1 MLRVIR
7 FCRTLPSTTE
17 GQELG
22 RQLIRAGMG
31 TSDNYRSAQRARSRT
46 EFASR
51 LSQALDEA
59 DEAHG
64 WLTAAS
70 ELALG
75 DQMEAEVLEKE
86 ASELCAILGR
96 GCQTAKR
103 PKRPSG
109 RSITR

>member
-1 MLRVIR
+1 
-7 FCRTLPSTTE
+7 
-17 GQELG
+17 
-22 RQLIRAGMG
+22 MG
-31 TSDNYRSAQRARSRT
+31 TADNYRSAQRARSRT

-51 LSQALDEA
+51 LSLALDEA

-64 WLTAAS
+64 WLTATC
-70 ELALG
+70 ELVIG
-75 DQMEAEVLEKE
+75 DQVEAADLKQE

-103 PKRPSG
+103 PR